1 VTWTYSGDP
10 STSDRDACRYYVQ
23 DTDAAVPYMQDEEYD
38 YLITTWMPRFDNI
51 IGVASVVADV
61 IANKYAGVVDVVA
74 DGVKAAI
81 ATLMANFRQ
90 VAVSL
95 RSMYTSLQSTGEVD
109 ISNLMFSSGVDLSI
123 EPTIFAVAMHDNPL
137 AGQQN
142 VWPISYWPEYTEG
155 LNTYIG

>member
-1 VTWTYSGDP
+1 
-10 STSDRDACRYYVQ
+10 
-23 DTDAAVPYMQDEEYD
+23 
-38 YLITTWMPRFDNI
+38 
-51 IGVASVVADV
+51 
-61 IANKYAGVVDVVA
+61 
-74 DGVKAAI
+74 
-81 ATLMANFRQ
+81 
-90 VAVSL
+90 VSL